1 MSSILIKK
9 AMEFTKPENLTK
21 EQLHQDVTEHFRENK
36 VVHPITNKDST
47 YIQNGMS
54 GVGIIFYNNK
64 IRVQGAANIFNPL
77 VFCIYFCWCFCCYF
91 THQQHF
97 VWITNRF
104 GYCNICSANSPE
116 TGQRIGRKSE
126 AISGAK
132 I

>member
-1 MSSILIKK
+1 
-9 AMEFTKPENLTK
+9 MEFTKPENLTK

-77 VFCIYFCWCFCCYF
+77 VFVFI
-91 THQQHF
+91 F
-97 VWITNRF
+97 VGVFAVILLTNSTLYGLLTGLGIVTFVQLTALKPAKELEEKVKQFLEQKYEIQEIT
-104 GYCNICSANSPE
+104 
-116 TGQRIGRKSE
+116 
-126 AISGAK
+126 K